1 MSVLE
6 PWLSSMTE
14 RIVLS
19 DIVSENEEMS
29 FNGMFPFL
37 MKKRKDK
44 ETELTIQHSD
54 GQKETNV

>member
-19 DIVSENEEMS
+19 NIVSENEEMS

-37 MKKRKDK
+37 MKKRKDR
-44 ETELTIQHSD
+44 EIELTIQHSD

>member
-14 RIVLS
+14 KIVLS
-19 DIVSENEEMS
+19 NIVSENEEMS

-37 MKKRKDK
+37 MKKRKDR